1 MKLNWNFQ
9 RVVGGGGGGVRKI
22 PSIGGCGCQY
32 FLKLQIVFCYCGF
45 FQEQIG
51 ILLGGSEKVDAH
63 HISSCVSYCKEK
75 YTLWRADIRKKVEIN
90 DDSV

>member
-1 MKLNWNFQ
+1 M
-9 RVVGGGGGGVRKI
+9 GGGGLLEKSLPLEGVDANIFWNYRLYSVTVHI
-22 PSIGGCGCQY
+22 
-32 FLKLQIVFCYCGF
+32 